1 MEPKP
6 CRFWVARGH
15 QIKLSLTIGLNK
27 KECFFS
33 KRWRVPKNLS
43 KVQVSPEVA
52 ALNARDLGGK
62 IGAFLGHQ
70 LDDFDDHQGEGS

>member
-1 MEPKP
+1 M
-6 CRFWVARGH
+6 
-15 QIKLSLTIGLNK
+15 
-27 KECFFS
+27 FFQKDGGS
-33 KRWRVPKNLS
+33 EKNLS